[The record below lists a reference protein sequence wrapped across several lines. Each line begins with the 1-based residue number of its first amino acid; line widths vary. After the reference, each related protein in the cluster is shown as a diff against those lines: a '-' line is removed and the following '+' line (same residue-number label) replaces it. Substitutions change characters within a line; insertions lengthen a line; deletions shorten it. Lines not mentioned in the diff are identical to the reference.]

1 MFFRGFPG
9 SLTACGLLTCIL
21 WDAISFIPHM
31 TKRRSAR
38 EWAVQFL
45 FQNDFN
51 PLEIGQALHE
61 FWAGKNTDRKSRSF
75 AEDLI
80 RGVLARL
87 DQIDRLMQS
96 YAEHWEIKRMNAVDR
111 NVIRLALYE
120 MLFRPDIPPV
130 VSINEAVDIARDF
143 SSNESGKFVNGILDR
158 ALRDL
163 RRPMREAAQPQH
175 PGNING

>member
-1 MFFRGFPG
+1 
-9 SLTACGLLTCIL
+9 
-21 WDAISFIPHM
+21 M

-51 PLEIGQALHE
+51 PQDIEQALTE
-61 FWAGKNTDRKSRSF
+61 FWTGRNPDEKSRIF
-75 AEDLI
+75 AEDII
-80 RGVLARL
+80 RGVLTHL
-87 DQIDRLMQS
+87 NQIDRLMQS

-111 NVIRLALYE
+111 NVLRMALYE
-120 MLFRPDIPPV
+120 MLHRTDIPPV

-163 RRPMREAAQPQH
+163 RRPIREAVRKQPS
-175 PGNING
+175 GRCNKT

>member
-1 MFFRGFPG
+1 M
-9 SLTACGLLTCIL
+9 TA
-21 WDAISFIPHM
+21 
-31 TKRRSAR
+31 RRSAR

-51 PLEIGQALHE
+51 PGNIRQALPE
-61 FWAGKNTDRKSRSF
+61 FWKSKRSDLKSQQF
-75 AEDLI
+75 VEELI
-80 RGVLARL
+80 RGVLTNL
-87 DQIDRLMQS
+87 KQIDALIQS

-130 VSINEAVDIARDF
+130 VSINEAVDIAKCY
-143 SSNESGKFVNGILDR
+143 SSMESGKFVNGILDR

-163 RRPMREAAQPQH
+163 RRPSRAAVGQYR
-175 PGNING
+175 NEECRMKNAE